1 MSQTL
6 FLNNV
11 IISYDDVVVKQET
24 ALEKWAQKKIKTD
37 KVSEKM
43 KLVGYYA
50 RGERMANCSDIVT
63 YQLCPECGEFHVK
76 RANLCRDRFC
86 PICSWRLSLQ
96 RFGAMSRV
104 MTALQ
109 CGYPEYKYSLATLTV
124 KNCSADKLSETLFAM
139 SSAWHLA
146 INQRR
151 VKAFVVGWARSVEIT
166 YNQETQEF
174 HPHFHCILM
183 TPPQSLADYA
193 LLAEWEKACEKKGLK
208 TCIKAQNT
216 TEIQAKDGEKLIKS
230 ILETIKYA
238 LKTDEMTN
246 IPLKKFRSLVD
257 GISKKRLFS
266 SGGLIKEYMKNC
278 GVTVAEM
285 ENATEENKDLVICNK
300 CGTETLEIIYKW
312 AFGAKRYEI

>member
-6 FLNNV
+6 TLNNV
-11 IISYDDVVVKQET
+11 IITYDNIVVKQDS
-24 ALEKWAQKKIKTD
+24 ALEKWADKKVRSTKI
-37 KVSEKM
+37 SEKL
-43 KLVGYYA
+43 KLIGYNA
-50 RGERMANCSDIVT
+50 RGERMANCSDVVT
-63 YQLCPECGEFHVK
+63 YQLCPECGEFHIK

-86 PICSWRLSLQ
+86 PVCAWRLSLQ

-104 MTALQ
+104 MCALQ
-109 CGYPEYKYSLATLTV
+109 CGYPEYKFSLVTLTV
-124 KNCSADKLSETLFAM
+124 KNCSADSLSETLFSM

-151 VKAFVVGWARSVEIT
+151 VKSFMVGWARSVEIT

-183 TPPQSLADYA
+183 TPPQSMIDYA
-193 LLAEWEKACEKKGLK
+193 LMAEWEKACAKKGLK
-208 TCIKAQNT
+208 TSIKAQNT
-216 TEIQAKDGEKLIKS
+216 AEIQAKDGEKLIKS

-238 LKTDEMTN
+238 IKTDEMTN
-246 IPLKKFRSLVD
+246 VPLKKFRYLVE

-278 GVTVAEM
+278 GVTVKEM
-285 ENATEENKDLVICNK
+285 ENATEENNDLVICKK

-312 AFGAKRYEI
+312 AFGEKRYEI